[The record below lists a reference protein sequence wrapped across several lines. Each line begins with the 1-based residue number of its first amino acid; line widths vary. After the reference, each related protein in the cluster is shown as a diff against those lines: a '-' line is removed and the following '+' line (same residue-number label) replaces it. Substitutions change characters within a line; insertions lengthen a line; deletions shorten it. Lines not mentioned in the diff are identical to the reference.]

1 MFLASRE
8 ILQITFLVLEEKPIT
23 YFAFTE
29 NSIHSAMRANPEH
42 RFLGPGLLSTVD
54 FWTTFLGGLYE
65 HVLTINDKAQ
75 PPGLVWHSQK
85 HIKGCTHLIHM
96 QLLDDALK
104 WVDSG
109 MKTCSKPH
117 RSMSGPMVH

>member
-1 MFLASRE
+1 MFLASKE

-23 YFAFTE
+23 YRAFTK
-29 NSIHSAMRANPEH
+29 NSIHSVMRANPEH
-42 RFLGPGLLSTVD
+42 CFLGPVLVSTVD

-65 HVLTINDKAQ
+65 RVLMINDEA
-75 PPGLVWHSQK
+75 PPPAVVWHSQK
-85 HIKGCTHLIHM
+85 HIEGCTCWILTQLI
-96 QLLDDALK
+96 DDALK

-117 RSMSGPMVH
+117 RSMSGTMVH